1 MARAYFH
8 ECAFNLRGRQGG
20 LIKKPWAVSTTDLR
34 LIRSIQNAM
43 VSMSMK
49 RGHRRQTLP
58 KTAFYMRDMAE
69 TIIESLYPQ
78 KFYHSVPSIQA
89 SALATK
95 NPKKSERAN
104 HPEALAA
111 VKKEAEDL
119 RKKPKLGMAK
129 SITTT
134 VSNLKLQTKK
144 MSGE

>member
-1 MARAYFH
+1 
-8 ECAFNLRGRQGG
+8 
-20 LIKKPWAVSTTDLR
+20 
-34 LIRSIQNAM
+34 
-43 VSMSMK
+43 
-49 RGHRRQTLP
+49 
-58 KTAFYMRDMAE
+58 MRDMAE

-111 VKKEAEDL
+111 VKKEAEGL
-119 RKKPKLGMAK
+119 RKNQTWDGE

-134 VSNLKLQTKK
+134 VSNLKLQPK
-144 MSGE
+144 MSGNKVKIANLLTLCGVKRWRCGLSSLQR